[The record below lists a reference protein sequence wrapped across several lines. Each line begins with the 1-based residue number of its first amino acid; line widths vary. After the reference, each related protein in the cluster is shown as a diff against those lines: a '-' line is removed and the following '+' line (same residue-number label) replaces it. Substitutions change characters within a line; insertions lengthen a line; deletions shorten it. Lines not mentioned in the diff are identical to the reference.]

1 MIDHPSI
8 KVHLGTKVEKDTL
21 ESYDHVFYS
30 GPLDAW
36 YGFEYGRLGYRTLD
50 FVTERHEGDYQGNAV
65 INYCEENVPWT
76 RISEHK
82 HFSPWE
88 EHEKTV
94 IYKEHSRTCGPD
106 DVPYYPVRLVDDK
119 ELLNRY
125 VALARKEENTTFVG
139 RLGTY
144 RYLDMHVTIGEA
156 LDVAEQYLSAVKS
169 GVPMSPFVVDPLA

>member
-1 MIDHPSI
+1 M
-8 KVHLGTKVEKDTL
+8 
-21 ESYDHVFYS
+21 
-30 GPLDAW
+30 
-36 YGFEYGRLGYRTLD
+36 
-50 FVTERHEGDYQGNAV
+50 
-65 INYCEENVPWT
+65 
-76 RISEHK
+76 
-82 HFSPWE
+82 
-88 EHEKTV
+88 

-144 RYLDMHVTIGEA
+144 RYLDMRVTIGEA